1 MAGATDRRRHGW
13 LDPAL
18 RQHIQF
24 PCRGC
29 QLVGSIDEGRSA
41 TGLLIVSGGNELRA
55 GAHRG
60 MAKLAARLARDGFSV
75 FRFDRRGVGDS
86 EGENGG
92 FLSSAPDI
100 AAAMK
105 AFRSTCPK
113 LERIV
118 ALGNCDAATALALH
132 HDPDDVAALILAN
145 PWVIEH
151 ENGLPSPAVIRRRY
165 WERLRD
171 PRKLWELAT
180 GRVQYGKLLRGMK
193 AASGNGEESPLGQQ
207 LARALCESRL
217 PVTFLLAERD
227 NSSLTFQDMWRRPSF
242 KPLQGGGRVRTI
254 KVPTASH
261 SFARP
266 EDAEALYRAVRNMLH
281 HISMG

>member
-1 MAGATDRRRHGW
+1 M
-13 LDPAL
+13 
-18 RQHIQF
+18 RQHLQF
-24 PCRGC
+24 SCRGC
-29 QLVGSIDEGRSA
+29 QLAGTVDEGRST

-86 EGENGG
+86 EGDNAG
-92 FLSSAPDI
+92 FMSSAPDI
-100 AAAMK
+100 AAALK
-105 AFRSTCPK
+105 AFRNVCPQ

-118 ALGNCDAATALALH
+118 TFGNCDAATALALH
-132 HDPDDVAALILAN
+132 HDPDDVAALLLAN
-145 PWVIEH
+145 PWVIEN
-151 ENGLPSPAVIRRRY
+151 EDGMPTAAAIRRRY
-165 WERLRD
+165 WERLRN

-180 GRVQYGKLLRGMK
+180 GRVNYGKLLQGMK
-193 AASGNGEESPLGQQ
+193 AASSHGEESRLGRD
-207 LARALCESRL
+207 LASALCNSRL

-227 NSSLTFQDMWRRPSF
+227 NSSIAFQDMWQRPSF
-242 KPLQGGGRVRTI
+242 RPLHGGGRVRTI
-254 KVPTASH
+254 KIPTSSH
-261 SFARP
+261 SFAKS

>member
-1 MAGATDRRRHGW
+1 
-13 LDPAL
+13 
-18 RQHIQF
+18 
-24 PCRGC
+24 
-29 QLVGSIDEGRSA
+29 
-41 TGLLIVSGGNELRA
+41 
-55 GAHRG
+55 

-86 EGENGG
+86 EGENRG

-100 AAAMK
+100 AAALK
-105 AFRSTCPK
+105 AFRSACPR

-145 PWVIEH
+145 PWIIEN
-151 ENGLPSPAVIRRRY
+151 ENGMPTPAAIRRRY
-165 WERLRD
+165 WERLKS
-171 PRKLWELAT
+171 PRKIWELAT
-180 GRVQYGKLLRGMK
+180 GRVQYGKLLQGMK
-193 AASGNGEESPLGQQ
+193 AASGNAEVSRLGRQV
-207 LARALCESRL
+207 ASALSDSRL

-227 NSSLTFQDMWRRPSF
+227 NSSLAFQDMWQRPSF
-242 KPLQGGGRVRTI
+242 KPLHGGGRVRTI

-281 HISMG
+281 HVSMG